1 MKTVITYNITTSD
14 AGKTI
19 YTFLREHYFKSK
31 TFTILRHSENDS
43 VFVNR
48 QPVLMKSTL
57 HDGDVLEII
66 FDEDFSSENIVP
78 VRLPFEIVYEDEH
91 IMVVNKP
98 KDMPVHP
105 AINNFDNTL
114 ANGIAYYF
122 KNKGEQFVF
131 RCINRLDRD
140 TSGLL
145 IVAKNRISAAILSDF
160 MKSREIKRE
169 YRALVSGHFSDTC
182 LDRCGT
188 VDAPIARVNDS
199 LIERCVNFE
208 NGASAVTH
216 YTVLEEYNDNT
227 SLLSI
232 HLDTGRTHQI
242 RVHMAYIGHP
252 LMGDHL
258 YNKNPGQLA
267 HQALHSYRLQFKHP
281 ITLEELSFT
290 SDPVYS

>member
-1 MKTVITYNITTSD
+1 MKTTITYHITTSD
-14 AGKTI
+14 SEKTI
-19 YTFLREHYFKSK
+19 YTYLREHYFKSK
-31 TFTILRHSENDS
+31 TFTLLRHSENDA
-43 VFVNR
+43 VFVNGH
-48 QPVLMKSTL
+48 PVLLKSVL
-57 HDGDVLEII
+57 HDGDTLEIV

-78 VRLPFEIVYEDEH
+78 VNLPFEIVYEDEH

-122 KNKGEQFVF
+122 ENKGEEFVF

-160 MKSREIKRE
+160 MKNREIKRE
-169 YRALVSGHFSDTC
+169 YRALVAGHFDSMS
-182 LDRCGT
+182 GT
-188 VDAPIARVNDS
+188 IDAPIARVNDS
-199 LIERCVNFE
+199 LIERCVDFE
-208 NGASAVTH
+208 NGASAITH
-216 YTVLEEYNDNT
+216 YTVLKEYDNNT

-258 YNKNPGQLA
+258 YNNEPGNLE
-267 HQALHSYRLQFKHP
+267 HQALHSYSLKFRHP
-281 ITLEELSFT
+281 ITLEEMEFISEP
-290 SDPVYS
+290 D

>member
-1 MKTVITYNITTSD
+1 MKTTITYHITTSD
-14 AGKTI
+14 SEKTI
-19 YTFLREHYFKSK
+19 YSYLREHYFKSK
-31 TFTILRHSENDS
+31 TFTLLRHSENDS
-43 VFVNR
+43 VFVNG
-48 QPVLMKSTL
+48 QPVLLKSIL
-57 HDGDVLEII
+57 HDGDILEVV

-78 VRLPFEIVYEDEH
+78 VNLPFEICYEDEH

-114 ANGIAYYF
+114 ANGLAYYF
-122 KNKGEQFVF
+122 ESKGEQFVF

-160 MKSREIKRE
+160 MKNREIKRE
-169 YRALVSGHFSDTC
+169 YRALVRGHFDVVS
-182 LDRCGT
+182 GT
-188 VDAPIARVNDS
+188 IDAPIARVNDS
-199 LIERCVNFE
+199 LIERCVDFE

-216 YTVLEEYNDNT
+216 YTVIDEYDDDT

-258 YNKNPGQLA
+258 YNNEPGKLE
-267 HQALHSYRLQFKHP
+267 HQALHSYSLKFRHP
-281 ITLEELSFT
+281 ITLEEMEFISE
-290 SDPVYS
+290 PN

>member
-1 MKTVITYNITTSD
+1 MKTTVTYNITTSD
-14 AGKTI
+14 GEKTI

-31 TFTILRHSENDS
+31 TFTLLRHSSKDS
-43 VFVNR
+43 VFVNGK
-48 QPVLMKSTL
+48 PVLLKSIP
-57 HDGDVLEII
+57 HSGDCLEVI
-66 FDEDFSSENIVP
+66 FDEDYSSENIVP
-78 VRLPFEIVYEDEH
+78 VNLPFEIIYEDEH
-91 IMVVNKP
+91 IMVVDKP

-122 KNKGEQFVF
+122 EKKGEQFVF

-160 MKSREIKRE
+160 MKNREIKRE
-169 YRALVSGHFSDTC
+169 YRAVVSGHFSENSS
-182 LDRCGT
+182 GT
-188 VDAPIARVNDS
+188 IDAPIARVNDS
-199 LIERCVNFE
+199 LIERCVDFE
-208 NGASAVTH
+208 NGAKAVTH
-216 YTVLEEYNDNT
+216 YTVLEEYDDNT

-258 YNKNPGQLA
+258 YNKNPGPLK
-267 HQALHSYRLQFKHP
+267 HQALHSYRLKFRHP
-281 ITLEELSFT
+281 ITLEEMEFISEMG
-290 SDPVYS
+290 V